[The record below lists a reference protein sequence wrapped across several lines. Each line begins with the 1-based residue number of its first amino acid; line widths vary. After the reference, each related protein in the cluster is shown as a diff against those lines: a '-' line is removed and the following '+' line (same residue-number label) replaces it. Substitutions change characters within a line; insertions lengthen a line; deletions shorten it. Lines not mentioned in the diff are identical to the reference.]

1 MQAFLAA
8 IFKPEYVRKW
18 AVYEHKYIDHSPN
31 NTVNMSAF
39 IVYQQEIQATH
50 HESGRHIDM
59 LISDIHHFLDSHY
72 HGGTRMQAS
81 RPCMTQPKGNVYIHA
96 DVMCRH
102 AEDVSYDEFKVHAP
116 FIPLCQS
123 CI

>member
-1 MQAFLAA
+1 MQTFLAA
-8 IFKPEYVRKW
+8 IFGPEYVRKW
-18 AVYEHKYIDHSPN
+18 AVYEHEYIDHSPSN
-31 NTVNMSAF
+31 RVSMSAF
-39 IVYQQEIQATH
+39 IVYRQEMQATR
-50 HESGRHIDM
+50 HEIGRHVDM
-59 LISDIHHFLDSHY
+59 LISDVHHFLDSHY
-72 HGGTRMQAS
+72 RGGTRMQDS

-102 AEDVSYDEFKVHAP
+102 AGDVSYEEFKVHVP